1 CETAA
6 DAAEVNG
13 QGRHQKEADLTQEK
27 LIFYRDLSL
36 TGRLTLKG
44 NICFIMKPEEE
55 YLSVNWLEYFGN
67 IGRNAQIAQIREHIN
82 IKLAKSGLFAILNI
96 SDVVNLIKDKSLTV
110 LHEPENGDPSHS
122 GIHGYDHEDLMVAEL
137 MAQTVSGVYPA
148 RLS

>member
-1 CETAA
+1 MKGDTLPQSNHVSRYCAPKSAPEG
-6 DAAEVNG
+6 EP
-13 QGRHQKEADLTQEK
+13 
-27 LIFYRDLSL
+27 
-36 TGRLTLKG
+36 TGAS
-44 NICFIMKPEEE
+44 FIMKPEEE